1 MINTVTRYFRQGTP
15 GVDTDTPEAPIQ
27 GVSVLVTRF
36 DPAQGEFTSVQR
48 DAEGKPALGY
58 LATEISEEEAR
69 VWFARMQGAAQ
80 APRDGYQDDEG
91 VWFPGDIGAGYS
103 VINEEGQAFRLA
115 RQEALIAARQERT
128 KQAQSLTPRQ
138 AREALIRLGRD
149 DEVEAAVNAIADP
162 VERKIVRNWFEF
174 TTEWV
179 YGHPVLT
186 QFAAALN
193 FDKDEFFALAKTL

>member
-1 MINTVTRYFRQGTP
+1 MPIAKRYFRMGVPSIDEDSPDQPVQGLTLA
-15 GVDTDTPEAPIQ
+15 VYEFDTDANRWSLI
-27 GVSVLVTRF
+27 R
-36 DPAQGEFTSVQR
+36 R
-48 DAEGKPALGY
+48 DQHGKVYLGY
-58 LATEISEEEAR
+58 KAQEITPQEYELWQSRIE
-69 VWFARMQGAAQ
+69 GALHAG
-80 APRDGYQDDEG
+80 PDGYQDHEG
-91 VWFPGDIGAGYS
+91 VWFPGMIGPGLSVLDEAGHAEYE
-103 VINEEGQAFRLA
+103 NLRLA
-115 RQEALIAARQERT
+115 SVAAAAERER
-128 KQAQSLTPRQ
+128 QAQSLTPRQ

-149 DEVEAAVNAIADP
+149 DEVEAAVDAIADP